1 MSMPFEPEE
10 IDDLDESLLET
21 MDREELA
28 EFKRQLQDT
37 LDGLMTLEPDPD
49 DEEEEYYEW
58 EDRVNVLNDMID
70 AIDDKLDSLGE

>member
-37 LDGLMTLEPDPD
+37 LDGLMVLEPDPD
-49 DEEEEYYEW
+49 DEE
-58 EDRVNVLNDMID
+58 VNVLNDMID

>member
-37 LDGLMTLEPDPD
+37 LDGLMVLEPDPD
-49 DEEEEYYEW
+49 DEEEE
-58 EDRVNVLNDMID
+58 
-70 AIDDKLDSLGE
+70 